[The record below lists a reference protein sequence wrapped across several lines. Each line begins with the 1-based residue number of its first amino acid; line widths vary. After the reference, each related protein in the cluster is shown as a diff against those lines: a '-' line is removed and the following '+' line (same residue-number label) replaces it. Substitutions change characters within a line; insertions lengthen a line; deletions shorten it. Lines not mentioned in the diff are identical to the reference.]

1 MLVKLAWRNIWR
13 SKRRTIIT
21 LSAITFAVFIAS
33 VLQSFQKG
41 TWDKIIESSINSFFG
56 YAQVHGVGYWDEQ
69 TLDNAIDFDE
79 NINNLHEG
87 IAEVN
92 DLVPRIESFAL
103 ASQGNLTTGVMVI
116 GIDPVKEDEM
126 TGIKSR
132 MVEGVYLK
140 SDDDGAIIGSGL
152 AEKLSLE
159 IGDSLILISQGY
171 HGVNAA
177 GKFPIKGIFKFALPD
192 LNKKLVYLSLPGA
205 QYFYGAEG
213 KITSLVLKIDGQK
226 EVPRAVLAANKTLDK
241 NEFEVIDWEK
251 MIPQLVETRELK
263 EGSSNLI
270 LYILYFI
277 ISFALFGTILM
288 MSKEREHE
296 FGILVSIGMQRWQM
310 ALGVWLE
317 TIFLGLI
324 GAIAGILL
332 SMPICY
338 YFMVNPIDMG
348 VMGGEEL
355 VEVYENFG
363 IEPVLPFAF
372 DFKIFLEQ
380 AIIMFII
387 TTILALYPL
396 WSIFKLKPV
405 EAMRA

>member
-1 MLVKLAWRNIWR
+1 MLFKLAWRNIWR

-21 LSAITFAVFIAS
+21 VSAITFAVFMAS
-33 VLQSFQKG
+33 ILQSFQKG

-56 YAQVHGVGYWDEQ
+56 YAQVHGVGYWEEQ
-69 TLDNAIDFDE
+69 TLDNAISFDE
-79 NINNLHEG
+79 NLNNLHGE
-87 IAEVN
+87 IAEIN

-132 MVEGVYLK
+132 MIEGSYLK
-140 SDDDGAIIGSGL
+140 PDDDGAIIGSGV
-152 AEKLSLE
+152 AEKLALKL
-159 IGDSLILISQGY
+159 GDSLVLISQGY

-192 LNKKLVYLSLPGA
+192 LNKRLVYLSLPGA

-213 KITSLVLKIDGQK
+213 KITSLVLKIQGQE
-226 EVPRAVLAANKTLDK
+226 EVPQAVLAAENVLD
-241 NEFEVIDWEK
+241 NEQFEIIDWER
-251 MIPQLVETRELK
+251 MIPALVETRELK

-270 LYILYFI
+270 LYLLYFI

-296 FGILVSIGMQRWQM
+296 FGILVSIGMQKWKLM
-310 ALGVWLE
+310 IGVWLE
-317 TIFLGLI
+317 TVFLGLI
-324 GAIAGILL
+324 GAFVGIII
-332 SMPICY
+332 SIPICY
-338 YFMVNPIDMG
+338 YYNVNPIDMG

-372 DFKIFLEQ
+372 EFNIFFEQ
-380 AIIMFII
+380 AVIMFII

-396 WSIFKLKPV
+396 LKIFGLKPV